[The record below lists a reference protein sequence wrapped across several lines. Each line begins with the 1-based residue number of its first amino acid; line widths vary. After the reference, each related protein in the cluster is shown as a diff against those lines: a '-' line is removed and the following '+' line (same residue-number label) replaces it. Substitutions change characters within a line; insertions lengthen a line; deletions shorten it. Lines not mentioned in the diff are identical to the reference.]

1 MDILT
6 KQVLDKGYIYFDWN
20 ITSGDAGECST
31 SSCVYN
37 NVTNRLSKSRNNIV
51 LMHDVKWFTANALDD
66 IIKFAKSN
74 GYSFGVLSSAVT
86 PARFK

>member
-1 MDILT
+1 MNTLT

-37 NVTNRLSKSRNNIV
+37 NVTNRLSKSRSNIV

-66 IIKFAKSN
+66 IIKFAKNN
-74 GYSFGVLSSAVT
+74 GYTFGVLSSAVT
-86 PARFK
+86 PVRFK